1 MLIQATSLL
10 SWKGRVE
17 EVASDARSCY
27 AHSEHELG
35 LMRMFGGFL
44 AAFFSEHHWLI
55 PKTKEYKDCISLI
68 SCKFIPLPL

>member
-1 MLIQATSLL
+1 MLVHATGLL
-10 SWKGRVE
+10 GGKGGVE
-17 EVASDARSCY
+17 EVASDASCCY

-44 AAFFSEHHWLI
+44 AAFFSEHHRLM
-55 PKTKEYKDCISLI
+55 PKTNEYKDCINLT